1 MKQLEVEYARKVRDL
16 EVIEDKF
23 NQCVAIVPET
33 DENTIRLTHE
43 MQKLKERLD
52 GASKDFTAAKDSLS

>member
-1 MKQLEVEYARKVRDL
+1 MRDL